1 MDNAIFLA
9 LFVGF
14 LWGLAPI
21 VHKILLKNIDFKL
34 FMVLSSLTFFTCTC
48 LFAAYFWKDLL
59 AEKKKLNFANVAWIV
74 ITAIVTG
81 FIANLIYLFV
91 LKDNKSY
98 VVSALIYC
106 SPFFTLA
113 LSYLFL
119 KNEKITYIGASG
131 CILITLG
138 VILIAL
144 DH

>member
-1 MDNAIFLA
+1 MDISIILA

-34 FMVLSSLTFFTCTC
+34 FMVLSSCCFFACTC
-48 LFAAYFWKDLL
+48 IFAIYFWKDLVVSAKKQLTIFNLSWIIL
-59 AEKKKLNFANVAWIV
+59 ASVFV
-74 ITAIVTG
+74 G
-81 FIANLIYLFV
+81 FIANLVYLFV
-91 LKDNKSY
+91 LKDYKSY
-98 VVSALIYC
+98 IVSALIYC

-119 KNEKITYIGASG
+119 KENITYVGASG

-144 DH
+144 GS